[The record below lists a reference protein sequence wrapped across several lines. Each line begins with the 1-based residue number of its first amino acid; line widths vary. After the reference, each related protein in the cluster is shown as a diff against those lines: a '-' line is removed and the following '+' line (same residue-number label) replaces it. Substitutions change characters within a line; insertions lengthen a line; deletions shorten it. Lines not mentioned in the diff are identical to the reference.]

1 MVMREA
7 LEGFKGGV
15 QIGGRRVTNLRYADD
30 IIMLATSE
38 SELQEMMD
46 RTERACNKYEL
57 QINSDVVPGV
67 EGADNND
74 YALVIRRW
82 KNRGHDRSMNSAPPL
97 PPAVDKLCRLCQQLQ
112 GRDNSIPSQQAYAL
126 NPPLALSIISDRMPA
141 CTCPTMSVCPFNYHW
156 DYEL

>member
-1 MVMREA
+1 MFYSFYMYIRLDGTMEDAELVIMTNS
-7 LEGFKGGV
+7 LKQSSLSSSWEGG
-15 QIGGRRVTNLRYADD
+15 
-30 IIMLATSE
+30 
-38 SELQEMMD
+38 
-46 RTERACNKYEL
+46 
-57 QINSDVVPGV
+57 VVPGV